1 MPSGRDNFRRNRVA
15 PLGDSILP
23 SGETAD
29 KIPVSLPQKST
40 R

>member
-15 PLGDSILP
+15 PLGDTILP
-23 SGETAD
+23 SASMAD
-29 KIPVSLPQKST
+29 KIPASLPQKST